1 MWESKTIA
9 SAVKQYFRDLNKPL
23 MTHTL
28 YNKFIEAVKLESEE
42 QRLQEIQALVYKL
55 PISSREILKVLVRH
69 LSKVASRSDR
79 NLMTASNLGVCF
91 GPTLLRP
98 KEETVASIMDIKF
111 SNQVCFTQPLFWL
124 HQTNLWCQHLVLFF
138 SGCGDP
144 H

>member
-111 SNQVCFTQPLFWL
+111 SNQVC
-124 HQTNLWCQHLVLFF
+124 
-138 SGCGDP
+138 
-144 H
+144 